1 MPFVVKKK
9 IIIKFTKVKKKIERK
24 TYEQI
29 INTIRVV
36 GIFESKKKM
45 VAYAN
50 HFIFG
55 STWRINNSNT
65 MFSIS
70 AIYLCYFLKQR
81 NADLS
86 LRYEIFMKKK
96 IKIVIEKKK
105 KRVPVPQ
112 KPPKVEKNPKAYD
125 RDEEKKKIKKKIQ
138 QELN

>member
-1 MPFVVKKK
+1 M
-9 IIIKFTKVKKKIERK
+9 
-24 TYEQI
+24 
-29 INTIRVV
+29 

-45 VAYAN
+45 VAITY
-50 HFIFG
+50 HFVF
-55 STWRINNSNT
+55 SAAWRTNNSYSG
-65 MFSIS
+65 FCIS
-70 AIYLCYFLKQR
+70 SVYLCYFLKQR

-125 RDEEKKKIKKKIQ
+125 RDEEKKKIKKKFH
-138 QELN
+138 EDLN